1 MRKSTK
7 MLTSGLIS
15 AALVVPNLAFATEN
29 NDNSNINIELEKTS
43 VILGDTSKIS
53 IKFKENLNAESITI
67 NLLCYDERLST
78 TLKYN
83 PENNTYEG
91 TINFDI
97 DPEYLNVWEI
107 ENIVVNSEENA
118 QTLDKDKLKELGLNL
133 DEYKITQEYILSNK
147 ISPARYIQKVSAP
160 IEKLYGA
167 TEYDTAVAVS
177 KKGWPN
183 GSNKVVVVNGDIIAD
198 GIAAT
203 PLASTYDAPILIVKK
218 DTLPQAINEELKR
231 LNPEEVIVIGGT
243 STINDSVYN
252 SIASSTNAKMSRIW
266 GSDRNETSL
275 KIAQEIDKNH
285 DVNKVFIANGFKGDI
300 DALTIAAKAG
310 EDKQPIILTDKSTIP
325 TDTYNWMK
333 TESLTNAYFI
343 GGPDTLDTEIIHKM
357 ADIAKPTSGSIY
369 HNRIYGADR
378 HETNAKVMEKFYTQ
392 STLEAVLVARSD
404 KLSDALVAGPLAA
417 KLNSPILIN
426 PTNKLSSYHE
436 DNLTQ
441 KSANIIYKIGD
452 ALSDNILSEIAYKL
466 SEHNSGAKTVVIDP
480 GHGGQDPGAL
490 NKVDPSIKEKDY
502 TLDTSLAATE
512 YLRKNNIN
520 VVLTRET
527 DLPSNKQLSLSE
539 RSSLSNSIN
548 PELLVSVH
556 FNSYNTTARGIE
568 AYYKY
573 KDRNGGTSKT
583 LASNVLNSIL
593 EEFKL
598 PNRGIKTRVG
608 SDGVTDYYHMI
619 RAVNAPSIIIES
631 SFIDNEEDQ
640 KLVNTLEKRKK
651 LGTQIGKGIEK
662 TLK

>member
-266 GSDRNETSL
+266 GNDRNETSL

>member
-266 GSDRNETSL
+266 GNDRNETSL

-404 KLSDALVAGPLAA
+404 KLSDALIAGPLAA
-417 KLNSPILIN
+417 KLNSPILI
-426 PTNKLSSYHE
+426 TTTTKLSSYHE

>member
-177 KKGWPN
+177 KKGWPS
-183 GSNKVVVVNGDIIAD
+183 GSNKVVIVNGDIIAD

-218 DTLPQAINEELKR
+218 DTLPQVINEELKR

-243 STINDSVYN
+243 STINNSVYN

-266 GSDRNETSL
+266 GNDRNETSL

-310 EDKQPIILTDKSTIP
+310 EDKQPIILTDKSIIP

-452 ALSDNILSEIAYKL
+452 ALSDNVLSEIAYKL

-527 DLPSNKQLSLSE
+527 DLPSNQQLSLSE

-568 AYYKY
+568 AFYKY

-583 LASNVLNSIL
+583 LASNVLNSVL

>member
-107 ENIVVNSEENA
+107 ENIVVNSDENA

-167 TEYDTAVAVS
+167 TEYDTTVAVS

-218 DTLPQAINEELKR
+218 DTLPQVINEELKR

-266 GSDRNETSL
+266 GNDRNETSL

-417 KLNSPILIN
+417 KLNSPILIT
-426 PTNKLSSYHE
+426 PTTKLSSYHE

-466 SEHNSGAKTVVIDP
+466 SEHNSGEKTVVIDP